1 MEKKKKQGE
10 NSSEQSM
17 GPVLYCTCSWPLW
30 RRKKTRTTKT
40 PLQRKT
46 KWANALPING
56 PCPILHVLM
65 TLVEK
70 KKDED
75 NKDPPPAQ
83 NEMGQ
88 RIAHQWR
95 APQVDL
101 SPKRRG
107 QKNALSPLGWKSGRE
122 RQNYRQPK
130 TLPCRGTKIQR
141 NRPNRGQAR
150 PKNGSARKKRQKA
163 QTGDKAT
170 NKKE

>member
-1 MEKKKKQGE
+1 
-10 NSSEQSM
+10 
-17 GPVLYCTCSWPLW
+17 
-30 RRKKTRTTKT
+30 
-40 PLQRKT
+40 
-46 KWANALPING
+46 
-56 PCPILHVLM
+56 M

-75 NKDPPPAQ
+75 NKDPSPAQ

-130 TLPCRGTKIQR
+130 TLPCRGKKNPKKRAKQRPSEAEKRKCAKETTKSA
-141 NRPNRGQAR
+141 NRRQSDQQKRIATELWMGLVGKKQVENR
-150 PKNGSARKKRQKA
+150 ARKLRS
-163 QTGDKAT
+163 GSIDKNDKT
-170 NKKE
+170 KKNKEKGLKSGNLGI